1 MSNNLKLNI
10 AKIKKIF
17 VRRKYKDL
25 LFQRVF
31 REKKDLL
38 DLYNAINGTDYTNYD
53 NLEITTLEDAL
64 YLSMKNDKSFII
76 SSTLNL
82 YEHQL
87 WS

>member
-1 MSNNLKLNI
+1 MSKNLKLNI

-38 DLYNAINGTDYTNYD
+38 DLYNAINGTNYTNYED
-53 NLEITTLEDAL
+53 LEITTLEDAL
-64 YLSMKNDKSFII
+64 
-76 SSTLNL
+76 L
-82 YEHQL
+82 YR
-87 WS
+87 

>member
-87 WS
+87 RS